1 LITGF
6 KLSSDS
12 VVDLDFRTG
21 AELDR
26 RSIDEFFVP
35 FVFFLSSAMIVGGFL
50 IVEIIFLEFFLILLL
65 VLLLLLF
72 EFVSVSD
79 VSDSELLIDGLMM
92 IVLRRAVVVLV

>member
-1 LITGF
+1 MITGF

-35 FVFFLSSAMIVGGFL
+35 AVFFLSSAMIVGGFL

-65 VLLLLLF
+65 VLLLLF